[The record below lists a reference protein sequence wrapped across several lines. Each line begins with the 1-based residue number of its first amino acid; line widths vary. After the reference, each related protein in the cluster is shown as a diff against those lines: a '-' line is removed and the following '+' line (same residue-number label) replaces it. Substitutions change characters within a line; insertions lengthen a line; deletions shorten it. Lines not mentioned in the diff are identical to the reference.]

1 VKKLTSSRTEK
12 KRSKVKEELLEK
24 RNKEAVVHL
33 HPSAQHT
40 WPQLSACLSFLH
52 LQRPQLGQ
60 GEPGARKFTLIDLK
74 GEVGSCISTKH
85 YQSLRFYPV

>member
-40 WPQLSACLSFLH
+40 WPQLSACLYIVCPLCISGHPH
-52 LQRPQLGQ
+52 LAQLGH
-60 GEPGARKFTLIDLK
+60 ENRSERKLAPMTF
-74 GEVGSCISTKH
+74 S
-85 YQSLRFYPV
+85 